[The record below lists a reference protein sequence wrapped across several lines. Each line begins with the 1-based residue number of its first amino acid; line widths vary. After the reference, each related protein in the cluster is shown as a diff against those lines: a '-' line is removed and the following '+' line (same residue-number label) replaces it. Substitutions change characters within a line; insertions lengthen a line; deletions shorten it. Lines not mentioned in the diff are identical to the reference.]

1 MNGFVLNGS
10 KSSVC
15 SPVPINMIGLFVAA
29 TLLINYHIDILL
41 IVDFKFKKK
50 RKLTQTGH
58 HHPWH
63 VNLIW

>member
-29 TLLINYHIDILL
+29 TLLINYHMNILL
-41 IVDFKFKKK
+41 IVDFKFKK
-50 RKLTQTGH
+50 RE
-58 HHPWH
+58 
-63 VNLIW
+63 NLRRQGTTTLGM